1 MARTFQFRRQEIVDQ
16 KPTIENLMDRW
27 PALFQMEEVDAEFLR
42 VTAVPLLT
50 RFMAQL
56 DKHSQQLLKIFIKK
70 TGTTKGKTAK
80 ILEFLDQV
88 GCAVYN

>member
-1 MARTFQFRRQEIVDQ
+1 MLVPSSSLI
-16 KPTIENLMDRW
+16 KKYC
-27 PALFQMEEVDAEFLR
+27 ALLPRVQINAEFLW

-56 DKHSQQLLKIFIKK
+56 DKYSTQLLKIIKK
-70 TGTTKGKTAK
+70 KGGATKAKTAT

-88 GCAVYN
+88 